1 MAEKEVLTPEVL
13 QSADGVVLNEIPRKT
28 ERLELFA
35 EFYNLSKDAQKS
47 AVMAG
52 YTPKTA
58 KSYAYKLLDKAEVLG
73 LIEQDL
79 LRQAPKALRRV
90 KSLSEGK
97 TIGTLE
103 KVTPQVVLDAN
114 KEILDRVH
122 PKKQVIEQF
131 SVNATLPPERV
142 EQLFQ
147 RLRGARPVQHE

>member
-1 MAEKEVLTPEVL
+1 MEKEVLSPEVL
-13 QSADGVVLNEIPRKT
+13 QAADGPKTQELPRKT
-28 ERLELFA
+28 ERLEVFA
-35 EFYNLSKDAQKS
+35 DFYNLTQDAQKS

-97 TIGTLE
+97 PIGTLE
-103 KVTPQVVLDAN
+103 KVTPQVVLEAN
-114 KEILDRVH
+114 KEILDRVS
-122 PKKQVIEQF
+122 PKKQVIESF

-142 EQLFQ
+142 EALFQ
-147 RLRGARPVQHE
+147 RLRGARPVPHE